1 MKHYEEK
8 YGVNPAHFL
17 LSQPQ
22 NLEQARS
29 KQDEELEDLFE
40 QIIYEIEERQQFLEE
55 CGNNKE
61 VENRMKK
68 EIVDRIAELQ
78 KIKEL

>member
-1 MKHYEEK
+1 MKHYEDK
-8 YGVNPAHFL
+8 YGVNPANFL
-17 LSQPQ
+17 LSLPQ
-22 NLEQARS
+22 NIEQART
-29 KQDEELEDLFE
+29 KQDEELEDLFD